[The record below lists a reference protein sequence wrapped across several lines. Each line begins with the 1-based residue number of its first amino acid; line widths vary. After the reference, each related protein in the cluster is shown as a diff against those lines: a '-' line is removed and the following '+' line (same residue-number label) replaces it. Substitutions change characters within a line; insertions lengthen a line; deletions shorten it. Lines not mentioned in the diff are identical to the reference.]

1 MNPKLIPIL
10 ERIIARETILQSFHA
25 DNLPQAALA
34 YVRQHY
40 LNDNFLW
47 LTPEDQDEL
56 EMLPPFADNLSESIR
71 PGGGI
76 GNPDSSVYH
85 LFDDGSL
92 WLKTNAYS
100 SIWADATD
108 YAVEVLLPQM
118 SLSHM
123 DAQLLRAIDMDDA
136 VESVRADFYSSFAE
150 TLNRDCGIAYSDA
163 REHWN
168 AYSRQLGDGAREE
181 AELGGS
187 QSGRAEGIRFAE
199 SFTLNA

>member
-10 ERIIARETILQSFHA
+10 ERIIAREAVLQSFHA
-25 DNLPQAALA
+25 DNLPQAAIA

-47 LTPEDQDEL
+47 LTPEEQDLL
-56 EMLPPFADNLSESIR
+56 ETLPPFADSINESIR

-100 SIWADATD
+100 SVWADARA
-108 YAVEVLLPQM
+108 YAVETILPRM
-118 SLSHM
+118 ELSRLEA
-123 DAQLLRAIDMDDA
+123 DLLREIGMDDH
-136 VESVRADFYSSFAE
+136 VDEVRDDFFAAFARIVSHE
-150 TLNRDCGIAYSDA
+150 LDIQWSEA
-163 REHWN
+163 RERW
-168 AYSRQLGDGAREE
+168 YQFCQSSRESDRL
-181 AELGGS
+181 ELGGYR
-187 QSGRAEGIRFAE
+187 QGEAEARECLQWIK
-199 SFTLNA
+199 TNA